1 MKQVK
6 TNVVAVTCQVGKLQ
20 LKGFKLHAQGE
31 TLGLKARALTA
42 YSVIAKAKVLP
53 QMERAEP
60 QF

>member
-6 TNVVAVTCQVGKLQ
+6 TNVIVVTCQIGKLK
-20 LKGFKLHAQGE
+20 LRGFKLHAQGE
-31 TLGLKARALTA
+31 MLGLKARALPA
-42 YSVIAKAKVLP
+42 YSVIAKARDLP

>member
-6 TNVVAVTCQVGKLQ
+6 TNVVVVTCQIGKLK
-20 LKGFKLHAQGE
+20 LGRFKLHAQGE
-31 TLGLKARALTA
+31 RLGLKARALIP